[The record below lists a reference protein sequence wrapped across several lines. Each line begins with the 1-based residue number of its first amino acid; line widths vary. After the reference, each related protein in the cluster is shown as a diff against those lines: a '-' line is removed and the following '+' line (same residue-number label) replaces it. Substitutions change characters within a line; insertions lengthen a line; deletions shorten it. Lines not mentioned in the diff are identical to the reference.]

1 MPTSAAS
8 DQGDTFIRE
17 KRRQQLIDATIAV
30 IAEDGVARATFVAI
44 AARAGVSRGVI
55 NYHFADRRALLD
67 AVVAHIYSL
76 GRDMVEQ
83 PVEASTTAA
92 EAISAMIVGSIG
104 FYDAHIREM
113 TALSSIF
120 RSGDADASTR
130 DARAEHTTELA
141 KLTAVFLRGQES
153 GEFRAFDTEIMA
165 TALRATLDATIGR
178 IAAGSDAG
186 ILAREIDDLFGAAT
200 RSEQQ

>member
-8 DQGDTFIRE
+8 EQADTFIRE
-17 KRRQQLIDATIAV
+17 KRRRQLIDATIAV
-30 IAEDGVARATFVAI
+30 IADDGVARATFVAI

-55 NYHFADRRALLD
+55 NYHFADRPALLD

-92 EAISAMIVGSIG
+92 EATSAMIVGSIE
-104 FYDAHIREM
+104 FYASHIREM

-120 RSGDADASTR
+120 RSGDADTSTR
-130 DARAEHTTELA
+130 DARTEHSTELT
-141 KLTAVFLRGQES
+141 KLTAVLRRGQEA
-153 GEFRAFDTEIMA
+153 GEFRAFDTDIMA
-165 TALRATLDATIGR
+165 AAIRATLDATIPR
-178 IAAGSDAG
+178 IASGSDPG
-186 ILAREIDDLFGAAT
+186 LLAREIDDLFTAAT
-200 RSEQQ
+200 RSEHR